1 MLSKKQ
7 KLELQEIEL
16 MFNEDLEDLEELDE
30 VEEEIYA
37 AS

>member
-7 KLELQEIEL
+7 KLELQELEL
-16 MFNEDLEDLEELDE
+16 MFNEDLEDLEELEE